1 MPNRRELELGRE
13 KTLQQIQESQERI
26 EELLKELL
34 NVVWG
39 LPGRDKN
46 ARKSSKSVKKT
57 K

>member
-1 MPNRRELELGRE
+1 MPTRRELELGRE

-34 NVVWG
+34 DVVWG
-39 LPGRDKN
+39 LPGRTKN

>member
-13 KTLQQIQESQERI
+13 KALQQIQESQERI

-46 ARKSSKSVKKT
+46 ARKSSKSVKKV